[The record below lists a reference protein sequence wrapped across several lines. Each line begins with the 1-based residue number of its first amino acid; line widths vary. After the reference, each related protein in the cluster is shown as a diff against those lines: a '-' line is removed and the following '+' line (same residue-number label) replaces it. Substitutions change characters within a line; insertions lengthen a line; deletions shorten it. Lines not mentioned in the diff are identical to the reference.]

1 MNLNTS
7 ILKYI
12 EDVKSGSFTVE
23 EFITATLQRIK
34 DVDED
39 VHAYLSLNNSAIN
52 DAKLIDQK
60 ISSGGKI
67 GQCYGFPI
75 SIKDN
80 ICITGTKTTCASKI
94 LENFVA
100 PYTST
105 VVNRLQNE
113 DAVITG
119 KTNLDEF
126 AMGLT
131 TEFSAFGP
139 TKNPWNLDY
148 VPGGSSGGSA
158 ASVAANECLAS
169 LGSDTGGSVRNPASF
184 CSVVGLKPTY
194 GLISRYGLISY
205 ANSIEQIGPM
215 TKTVKDSA
223 FMLNIIA
230 GKDANDDTTIDNNKV
245 NYLENIEDGI
255 EGKKIGIIKEMT
267 TSEGLSSEVST
278 ATKDAIG
285 DFESLGAWCEEV
297 TLPTIP
303 YTVAA
308 YYTITSTEAG
318 SNLARYDNIRY
329 GYELESEGYE
339 YNSYIS
345 KSRTKFGPEVTRRII
360 LGGFV
365 PSAGHAG
372 KYFLKALKV
381 KSKLISEINKAFEKF
396 DYLIAPT
403 APVQPFKFGEKI
415 DDPITL
421 MLLDYNTVTANL
433 TGKPAISVPYRVI
446 NGLPIGMQIMANSLE
461 EKSLLQSAYA
471 LESKT
476 KTPRGSIMTKI
487 GLEIHCQ
494 LTKLESKLFCSCKA
508 NYREFEPNHNI
519 CPVCMGLPGSLPRLN
534 QKAVESATSIA
545 MALSCETPE
554 KIAFFR
560 KNYFYPDLPK
570 KLSDYSTKC
579 LWRHEYWRRRICQC

>member
-12 EDVKSGSFTVE
+12 EDVKSGIFTVE
-23 EFITATLQRIK
+23 EFTAATLQRIK

-39 VHAYLSLNNSAIN
+39 VHAYLSLNDSAIN
-52 DAKLIDQK
+52 DAKKIDQK
-60 ISSGGKI
+60 MSSGEKI

-80 ICITGTKTTCASKI
+80 ICITGTKTTCASKM
-94 LENFVA
+94 LENFIA

-105 VVNRLQNE
+105 VVNHLQNE

-131 TEFSAFGP
+131 TEFSAYGP

-184 CSVVGLKPTY
+184 CAVVGLKPTY

-223 FMLNIIA
+223 FLLNIIA
-230 GKDANDDTTIDNNKV
+230 GQDDNDDTTIDNSNV
-245 NYLENIEDGI
+245 NYLDGIENGI

-267 TSEGLSSEVST
+267 TSDGLSSEVSS
-278 ATKDAIG
+278 ATKDAIN
-285 DFESLGAWCEEV
+285 DFESLGASCEEV

-329 GYELESEGYE
+329 GYEMDSEGYE

-381 KSKLISEINKAFEKF
+381 KSKLISEINSAFEKF

-403 APVQPFKFGEKI
+403 APVQPFRFGEKI

-433 TGKPAISVPYRVI
+433 TGKPAISVPYRI
-446 NGLPIGMQIMANSLE
+446 SNGLPIGMQIMANSLQ
-461 EKSLLQSAYA
+461 EKSLFQAAYA
-471 LESKT
+471 LETKT
-476 KTPRGSIMTKI
+476 K
-487 GLEIHCQ
+487 
-494 LTKLESKLFCSCKA
+494 
-508 NYREFEPNHNI
+508 
-519 CPVCMGLPGSLPRLN
+519 LPEVPL
-534 QKAVESATSIA
+534 
-545 MALSCETPE
+545 
-554 KIAFFR
+554 
-560 KNYFYPDLPK
+560 
-570 KLSDYSTKC
+570 
-579 LWRHEYWRRRICQC
+579 